1 MNRGVIIHLDND
13 YESILSPCKKL
24 FKQYEIDLEY
34 VTCKDLEEF
43 KEKITEH
50 KTDIKALIFDLIG
63 VDPSTDDI
71 DQKSAEFLDSI
82 RTSFDY
88 FNIPIFIYSGY
99 LQALRQEFS
108 DSGTVFKIDKDSGIN
123 VVFDKI
129 KLFLDSGFINVFCP
143 GGILE
148 KELHKDLNLSFVKQF
163 NDNSQ
168 IENIINDIVKVAAD
182 GGVSRVEKVFK
193 RIAIRSLLS
202 GLLAPDLNDEGIVEQ
217 EFLHPCEHYLQRI
230 SPHEFWTGDIF
241 KENNSN
247 KHLLI
252 ITPRCNVASKKSE
265 ELLVCE
271 VDVENFPTK
280 REKVSHALTDKPET
294 SGYDRYLPPSASF
307 VGGKVLLSRY
317 SILKKNDLSSL
328 FKRQITLSD
337 ELTNEILGKFG
348 AYFFRSGITPY
359 SFDETF
365 EHISKG
371 KDVAVAAK

>member
-13 YESILSPCKKL
+13 YENILNPCKNL
-24 FKQYEIDLEY
+24 FEQYGIELEY
-34 VTCKDLEEF
+34 VTCKDVDEFRAKIEE
-43 KEKITEH
+43 H
-50 KTDIKALIFDLIG
+50 RTDIKALIFDLIG
-63 VDPSTDDI
+63 LEPSNDDI
-71 DQKSAEFLDSI
+71 DQKSTEFLDSI
-82 RTSFDY
+82 RMSFNY
-88 FNIPIFIYSGY
+88 FSIPIFIYSGY
-99 LQALRQEFS
+99 LQSLNQQFS
-108 DSGTVFKIDKDSGIN
+108 DSGTVFKIDKELGIA

-129 KLFLDSGFINVFCP
+129 KLFLNSGFINVFCP

-168 IENIINDIVKVAAD
+168 IENIINDIITVAAD

-193 RIAIRSLLS
+193 RIAVRSLLS
-202 GLLAPDLNDEGIVEQ
+202 GLLAPDVNAEGIVEQ

-230 SPHEFWTGDIF
+230 SPYEFWTGDIF

-271 VDVENFPTK
+271 IDVENFPTRK
-280 REKVSHALTDKPET
+280 EKVSHALTDKPEI

-307 VGGKVLLSRY
+307 IGGKVLLSKY
-317 SILKKNDLSSL
+317 SILKKDDLSSL

-359 SFDETF
+359 NFDETL

-371 KDVAVAAK
+371 KDIAVVAK